1 MDRLLALPWST
12 LGVGALSLVL
22 CLVLF
27 VAWILARR
35 PVQRIDA
42 IVAGRGPLRRGAASI
57 GGEVELAPDELLP
70 LDVKITQTGAPKT
83 IFYSP
88 KENVRDVRRVHYM
101 KWETVGE
108 EVVARPF
115 FVRRADGERVRVE
128 PPPNVKF
135 RGKMDVCVEH
145 TEHLCTF
152 EARLRPGDKVY
163 IEGTLSRP
171 EPRPRPPEPEPEPER
186 KGGGYRAAAPRERE
200 EVADEPPP
208 MWVLGPPEGKTMRIT
223 RQPFQRPIPGA
234 AERRRVRELGVGIG
248 VVAALGVLTQILL
261 QLPLVEWAYDVIAV
275 AAGVVLLLAAAI
287 FLETNTLT
295 EPEEGLTAAVTQK
308 RAVRPTVTP
317 WPSPSLPG
325 AGPFAGSS
333 DPDAGLGTGVDENGE
348 PYGRIG

>member
-1 MDRLLALPWST
+1 MDGLLALPLST
-12 LGVGALSLVL
+12 LGVGALALVL
-22 CLVLF
+22 WLVLV

-35 PVQRIDA
+35 PVQRIEE
-42 IVAGRGPLRRGAASI
+42 ILAGRGPLRRGAASI
-57 GGEVELAPDELLP
+57 GGEVELAPDEPIP

-83 IFYSP
+83 VFYSP
-88 KENVRDVRRVHYM
+88 RENVRDVRRVHYM
-101 KWETVGE
+101 NWETVGE

-145 TEHLCTF
+145 TAHLCTF
-152 EARLRPGDKVY
+152 EVRLRPGDKVY

-171 EPRPRPPEPEPEPER
+171 DPRPRLPEPEPEPER

-200 EVADEPPP
+200 EVAVEPPP
-208 MWVLGPPEGKTMRIT
+208 MWVLGPPEGKNMLIT
-223 RQPFQRPIPGA
+223 RQPFRQPIPGA
-234 AERRRVRELGVGIG
+234 AERRRLRELGIGIG

-261 QLPLVEWAYDVIAV
+261 QLPLVEWAYDAIAV
-275 AAGVVLLLAAAI
+275 AAGVVLLLATAI
-287 FLETNTLT
+287 FLEKNTLP
-295 EPEEGLTAAVTQK
+295 EPVDGLTAAVTQK
-308 RAVRPTVTP
+308 RAAHPFAAP
-317 WPSPSLPG
+317 WSSPSVPSPFG
-325 AGPFAGSS
+325 GSS